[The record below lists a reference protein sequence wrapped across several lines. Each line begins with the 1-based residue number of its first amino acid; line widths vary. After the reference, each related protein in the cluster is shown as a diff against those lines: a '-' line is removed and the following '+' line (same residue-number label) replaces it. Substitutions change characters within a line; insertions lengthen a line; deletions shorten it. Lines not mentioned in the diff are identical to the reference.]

1 MPVKN
6 IAITSILVSVCCLQ
20 LAACGL
26 LNKPKQWLDREED
39 PRSPAKLTNLETE
52 VVKAQL
58 VWRNSVGNLG
68 EAYNKIRPY
77 VTEEQVYLSDAEGRV
92 EAWQRT
98 DGKRLWTISLKE
110 QISGGVNGGEG
121 TVVLGTRNGSV
132 MALDT
137 AIGEEKWRTSLTSE
151 IMTLSEVEHG
161 VIIVRTNDNTVHALD
176 INTGELVWRKSRNTP
191 PLTLRGASEPKIV
204 GDSVLVGY
212 DDGKMMALN
221 PRNGAELWQVTVSVA
236 RGRSELER
244 ISDIDGEIAYSDG
257 VVYAV
262 SLNGRVVAVDVD
274 AGGVVW
280 AREFSSSAGLSVDG
294 NRVYVVDSDSS
305 VWALDTA
312 SGATLWRQD
321 KLLYRKLT
329 APKVMGRYLVTG
341 DYKGYLHWLST
352 EDGKLVGRHNVSGD
366 AINVAPIVINGRAY
380 VLAND
385 GSFAVLQY
393 R

>member
-1 MPVKN
+1 ML
-6 IAITSILVSVCCLQ
+6 ILASVCCLQ
-20 LAACGL
+20 LTACGL
-26 LNKPKQWLDREED
+26 LNKPKQWLDKEED
-39 PRSPAKLTNLETE
+39 PRAPAKLVNLETE

-58 VWRNSVGNLG
+58 VWRNSVGSLG

-77 VTEEQVYLSDAEGRV
+77 VTEEQVYLGDAEGRI

-98 DGKRLWTISLKE
+98 DGKRLWTMSLEE
-110 QISGGVNGGEG
+110 QVSGGVNGGED
-121 TVVLGTRNGSV
+121 VIVLGTRDGSV
-132 MALDT
+132 VALDT
-137 AIGEEKWRTSLTSE
+137 AVGEEKWRTSLTSE
-151 IMTLSEVEHG
+151 IMTLSTVKRG
-161 VIIVRTNDNTVHALD
+161 VIVVRTNDNTVHALD
-176 INTGELVWRKSRNTP
+176 IDTGELVWRKSRDTP
-191 PLTLRGASEPKIV
+191 PLTIRGASEPKIV

-212 DDGKMMALN
+212 DDGKMTALN
-221 PRNGAELWQVTVSVA
+221 LQNGAELWQVTVSVA

-244 ISDIDGEIAYSDG
+244 ISDVDGEIAYFDG

-262 SLNGRVVAVDVD
+262 SFNGRVVAVDMD

-294 NRVYVVDSDSS
+294 DHVYVVDANSS
-305 VWALDTA
+305 VWALDAA

-329 APKVMGRYLVTG
+329 APKVMGHYLVTG

-366 AINVAPIVINGRAY
+366 AINVAPTVINGRAY